1 MVKCCGRWCPLFLI
15 SNFLRS
21 ASLPVP
27 TLEPMSLAWPASSCV
42 STTASKAF
50 NNFCSSYRTMKL
62 WIHSQLWNIFF
73 VIAPA
78 QLYSFPNLR
87 PIPRSFD
94 RFLSQ
99 TKQRLKYLGKT
110 KHLVSTN
117 RMNEG
122 QKEIEEEQY
131 QVHNLKDLD

>member
-1 MVKCCGRWCPLFLI
+1 
-15 SNFLRS
+15 
-21 ASLPVP
+21 
-27 TLEPMSLAWPASSCV
+27 
-42 STTASKAF
+42 
-50 NNFCSSYRTMKL
+50 MKL

-117 RMNEG
+117 RMNKG